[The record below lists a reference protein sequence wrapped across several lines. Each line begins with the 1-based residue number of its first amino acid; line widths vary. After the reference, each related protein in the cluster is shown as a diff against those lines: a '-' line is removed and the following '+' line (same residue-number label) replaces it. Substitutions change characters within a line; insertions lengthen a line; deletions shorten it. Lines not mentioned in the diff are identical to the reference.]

1 VYTIHHPPHS
11 AGNRPK
17 NKQHRCGMYAEKW
30 ECIPIRGRGNCAC
43 PVRNM
48 IEHVASMCINSGGS
62 TKPRMPS
69 LPHASSSLVAIIFPI
84 GRRNHLIEG
93 LLLGSHRQ
101 VAGTTRTPNLGVV
114 SSAMKPPRGLP
125 QRKALCSFL
134 LTNPNRDLRF

>member
-62 TKPRMPS
+62 TKPRMTS
-69 LPHASSSLVAIIFPI
+69 FPHASSSFIAVIFT
-84 GRRNHLIEG
+84 RRAAQSSDRGPPARQPLASCRHYQDTEF
-93 LLLGSHRQ
+93 GSRLQRHET
-101 VAGTTRTPNLGVV
+101 ATRLAPAKSTMQL
-114 SSAMKPPRGLP
+114 PPDEP
-125 QRKALCSFL
+125 E
-134 LTNPNRDLRF
+134 